1 LEGENIDKKYNIT
14 DAELEIMKE
23 IWKKEGQTFK
33 ELFEKLEKE
42 KPRNKN
48 TVKTLLYR
56 LVKKDAIWIA
66 IFDEIDE
73 KVRYWAGA
81 LIKEVYLKEENEKFL
96 NKLYEGSAQK
106 LILQLIED
114 KKIDKEEIKKLLNLD

>member
-1 LEGENIDKKYNIT
+1 MEGENIDKKYNIT